1 MDVFANQCSDRP
13 LNGGV
18 AYTRQDGTVTSPSLP
33 ADVLEGFARATRSAA
48 LATVD
53 LVGSGDKH
61 EVDRV
66 AVVALRD
73 ALAGI
78 EVDGIV
84 LVGEGEKDEAPM
96 LSLGE
101 RFGTGDGPSVDIAVD
116 PVDGTRL
123 AAENLP
129 GSVAV
134 LAVAARGTLYDIG
147 PAHYMEKLVTDA
159 AGASLEL
166 AVPLTENLARL
177 AEARGGAVSDLV
189 VAVQDRPR
197 NSPFVSAARA
207 AGAQVDL
214 FTDGDVERCLLA
226 AQPGTAI
233 DLLVG
238 IGGAPEGI
246 LTAAAV
252 RALTGHMQARLAP
265 QRRREA
271 GRVRLAGLD
280 ADRVLTLA
288 DLCSGDA
295 WLFLTAITDCRIEAG
310 RILPGIRVETSH
322 VVTSSWSA
330 GPGIVVRRT
339 TARTAR

>member
-1 MDVFANQCSDRP
+1 M
-13 LNGGV
+13 
-18 AYTRQDGTVTSPSLP
+18 TVPSLP
-33 ADVLEGFARATRSAA
+33 ADVLEGFARATRIAA
-48 LATVD
+48 IATVD
-53 LVGSGDKH
+53 LLGSGNKH
-61 EVDRV
+61 DVDRV

-78 EVDGIV
+78 EVDGLV

-96 LSLGE
+96 LHIGE
-101 RFGTGDGPSVDIAVD
+101 RFGTGNGPAVDIAVD

-123 AAENLP
+123 AAENSP

-159 AGASLEL
+159 SGASLRL
-166 AVPLTENLARL
+166 AAPLAENLERL
-177 AEARGGAVSDLV
+177 ADARGAAVSDLV

-197 NSPFVSAARA
+197 NATFVAAARA
-207 AGAQVDL
+207 AGARVDL
-214 FTDGDVERCLLA
+214 FADGDVERCLLA
-226 AQPGTAI
+226 AQRGTAV

-252 RALTGHMQARLAP
+252 RALGGHMETRLAP
-265 QRRREA
+265 QRRNEA
-271 GRVRLAGLD
+271 QRVRLAGFD
-280 ADRVLTLA
+280 TDRVLTLA

-295 WLFLTAITDCRIEAG
+295 WLFLTAITDCRIEPD
-310 RILPGIRVETSH
+310 RVLPGVRVDASH

-330 GPGIVVRRT
+330 GPGIMVRRT

>member
-1 MDVFANQCSDRP
+1 
-13 LNGGV
+13 
-18 AYTRQDGTVTSPSLP
+18 VTSPSLP

-48 LATVD
+48 VAT
-53 LVGSGDKH
+53 LELLGSGNKH

-78 EVDGIV
+78 EVDGLV

-96 LSLGE
+96 LHLGE
-101 RFGTGDGPSVDIAVD
+101 RFGTGNGPAVDIAVD

-134 LAVAARGTLYDIG
+134 LAVAARGTLFDIG

-159 AGASLEL
+159 SGASLDL
-166 AVPLTENLARL
+166 AVPLAENLARL
-177 AEARGGAVSDLV
+177 AAARGGAVADLA

-197 NSPFVSAARA
+197 NDGFVAAARA
-207 AGAQVDL
+207 AGARVDL
-214 FTDGDVERCLLA
+214 FADGDVERCLLA
-226 AQPGTAI
+226 AQPGTAL

-238 IGGAPEGI
+238 IGGAPEGV

-252 RALTGHMQARLAP
+252 RALGGHMQARLAP
-265 QRRREA
+265 QRRKEA

-280 ADRVLTLA
+280 TNRVFTLA

-310 RILPGIRVETSH
+310 RILPGVRADGAQ
-322 VVTSSWSA
+322 VVTASWSA
-330 GPGIVVRRT
+330 GPGIMVRRT

>member
-1 MDVFANQCSDRP
+1 
-13 LNGGV
+13 
-18 AYTRQDGTVTSPSLP
+18 VTSPSLP

-48 LATVD
+48 VATLD
-53 LVGSGDKH
+53 LLGSGDKH

-73 ALAGI
+73 ALNGI
-78 EVDGIV
+78 DVDGLV
-84 LVGEGEKDEAPM
+84 LVGEGEKDDAPM
-96 LSLGE
+96 LHLGE
-101 RFGTGDGPSVDIAVD
+101 RFGTGDGPAVDIAVD

-123 AAENLP
+123 AAGNLP

-134 LAVAARGTLYDIG
+134 LAVAARGTLFDIG

-159 AGASLEL
+159 SGASLDL
-166 AVPLTENLARL
+166 GVPLGENLARL
-177 AEARGGAVSDLV
+177 AAARGVAVADLV

-197 NSPFVSAARA
+197 NDPFVSAARA

-214 FTDGDVERCLLA
+214 FADGDVERCLLA

-252 RALTGHMQARLAP
+252 RALGGHMQARLAP

-271 GRVRLAGLD
+271 GLVRLAGLD
-280 ADRVLTLA
+280 TTRVLGLA

-295 WLFLTAITDCRIEAG
+295 WLFLTAITDCRIERG
-310 RILPGIRVETSH
+310 RVLPGVRVDGSH
-322 VVTSSWSA
+322 VITSSWSA
-330 GPGIVVRRT
+330 GPGIIMRRT

>member
-1 MDVFANQCSDRP
+1 M
-13 LNGGV
+13 
-18 AYTRQDGTVTSPSLP
+18 TSPSLP
-33 ADVLEGFARATRSAA
+33 ADVLEGFARATRIAA

-53 LVGSGDKH
+53 LLGSGDKH

-78 EVDGIV
+78 QVDGLV

-96 LSLGE
+96 LHLGE
-101 RFGTGDGPSVDIAVD
+101 RFGTGSGPAVDIAVD

-159 AGASLEL
+159 SGASLDL
-166 AVPLTENLARL
+166 AAPLAENLQRL
-177 AEARGGAVSDLV
+177 AEARGTAVSDLV
-189 VAVQDRPR
+189 IAVQDRPR
-197 NSPFVSAARA
+197 NALFVSAARA

-214 FTDGDVERCLLA
+214 FADGDVERCLLA

-233 DLLVG
+233 DVLVG

-252 RALTGHMQARLAP
+252 RALGGHMQARLAP
-265 QRRREA
+265 QRRKEA
-271 GRVRLAGLD
+271 GRVRLAGFD
-280 ADRVLTLA
+280 TDRILTLA

-310 RILPGIRVETSH
+310 RVLPGVRIDGPH

-330 GPGIVVRRT
+330 GPGIVLRRT
-339 TARTAR
+339 TARSAR

>member
-1 MDVFANQCSDRP
+1 M
-13 LNGGV
+13 
-18 AYTRQDGTVTSPSLP
+18 TSPSLP

-48 LATVD
+48 VATLD
-53 LVGSGDKH
+53 LLGSGKKI

-66 AVVALRD
+66 AVVALRE

-78 EVDGIV
+78 EVDGLV

-96 LSLGE
+96 LHLGE
-101 RFGTGDGPSVDIAVD
+101 RFGTGTGPGVDIAVD

-134 LAVAARGTLYDIG
+134 LAVAERGTLFDIG

-159 AGASLEL
+159 TGASLDLGAPL
-166 AVPLTENLARL
+166 AENLARL
-177 AEARGGAVSDLV
+177 AAARGVAVGDLV

-197 NSPFVSAARA
+197 NDTFVSAART

-214 FTDGDVERCLLA
+214 FADGDVERCLLA
-226 AQPGTAI
+226 AQSGTAI

-238 IGGAPEGI
+238 IGGAPEGV

-252 RALTGHMQARLAP
+252 RALGGHMQARLAP
-265 QRRREA
+265 QSRREA
-271 GRVRLAGLD
+271 GRVRLAGLETG
-280 ADRVLTLA
+280 RVLTLA
-288 DLCSGDA
+288 ELCTGDA

-310 RILPGIRVETSH
+310 RVLPGVRVHGSH
-322 VVTSSWSA
+322 VITSSWSA

>member
-1 MDVFANQCSDRP
+1 
-13 LNGGV
+13 
-18 AYTRQDGTVTSPSLP
+18 VTSPSLP
-33 ADVLEGFARATRSAA
+33 SDVLEGFARATRGAA
-48 LATVD
+48 LATLD
-53 LVGSGDKH
+53 LLGSGDKH

-78 EVDGIV
+78 EVDGLV

-96 LSLGE
+96 LHIGE
-101 RFGTGDGPSVDIAVD
+101 RFGTGNGPAVDIAVD

-134 LAVAARGTLYDIG
+134 LAVAAHGTLFDIG

-159 AGASLEL
+159 SGASLDL
-166 AVPLTENLARL
+166 SVPLAENLARL
-177 AEARGGAVSDLV
+177 ASARGSAVSDLV

-197 NSPFVSAARA
+197 NAMFVTAARA

-214 FTDGDVERCLLA
+214 FADGDVERCLLA
-226 AQPGTAI
+226 AQRGTAI

-238 IGGAPEGI
+238 VGGAPEGI

-252 RALTGHMQARLAP
+252 RALGGHMQARLAP
-265 QRRREA
+265 QRRSEA
-271 GRVRLAGLD
+271 GRVREAGLD
-280 ADRVLTLA
+280 TERVLTLA

-295 WLFLTAITDCRIEAG
+295 WVFLTAITDCRIEAG
-310 RILPGIRVETSH
+310 RILPGVRANGSH
-322 VVTSSWSA
+322 LVTSSWSA

>member
-1 MDVFANQCSDRP
+1 M
-13 LNGGV
+13 
-18 AYTRQDGTVTSPSLP
+18 TSPSLP
-33 ADVLEGFARATRSAA
+33 SDVLEGFARATRSAA

-53 LVGSGDKH
+53 LLGSGNKH

-73 ALAGI
+73 ALSGI
-78 EVDGIV
+78 EVDGLV

-96 LSLGE
+96 LHLGE
-101 RFGTGDGPSVDIAVD
+101 RFGTGEGPAVDIAVD

-123 AAENLP
+123 AAERLP
-129 GSVAV
+129 GSIAV
-134 LAVAARGTLYDIG
+134 LAVAARGTLCDIG

-159 AGASLEL
+159 SGASLDLTAPL
-166 AVPLTENLARL
+166 AENLDRM
-177 AEARGGAVSDLV
+177 AEARGVAVSDLL

-197 NSPFVSAARA
+197 NAALVSAARA
-207 AGAQVDL
+207 VGARVDL
-214 FTDGDVERCLLA
+214 FADGDVERCLLA
-226 AQPGTAI
+226 AQPGTAV
-233 DLLVG
+233 DLVVG
-238 IGGAPEGI
+238 IGGAPEGV

-252 RALTGHMQARLAP
+252 RALGGHMQARLAP

-271 GRVRLAGLD
+271 ERLRSAGFDTGRVLG
-280 ADRVLTLA
+280 LA
-288 DLCSGDA
+288 DLCAGDA

-310 RILPGIRVETSH
+310 RVLPGVRVEGASAI
-322 VVTSSWSA
+322 TSSWSA

>member
-1 MDVFANQCSDRP
+1 
-13 LNGGV
+13 
-18 AYTRQDGTVTSPSLP
+18 VTSPSLP

-48 LATVD
+48 VATID
-53 LVGSGDKH
+53 LLGLGNKH

-73 ALAGI
+73 ALAGL
-78 EVDGIV
+78 EVDGLV

-96 LSLGE
+96 LHLGE
-101 RFGTGDGPSVDIAVD
+101 RFGTGDGPAVDIAVD

-159 AGASLEL
+159 AGGALDL
-166 AVPLTENLARL
+166 AMPLAENLERL
-177 AEARGGAVSDLV
+177 AEARGGVVADLV

-197 NSPFVSAARA
+197 NDVFVSAARA
-207 AGAQVDL
+207 AGARVDL
-214 FTDGDVERCLLA
+214 FADGDVERCLLA

-252 RALTGHMQARLAP
+252 RALGGHMQARLAP

-271 GRVRLAGLD
+271 ARVRLAGLD
-280 ADRVLTLA
+280 TDRVLTLA
-288 DLCSGDA
+288 ELCSGDA
-295 WLFLTAITDCRIEAG
+295 WLFLTAITDCGIEAG
-310 RILPGIRVETSH
+310 RVLPGVRVDGLH
-322 VVTSSWSA
+322 VITSSWSA
-330 GPGIVVRRT
+330 GPGIMVRRT

>member
-1 MDVFANQCSDRP
+1 M
-13 LNGGV
+13 
-18 AYTRQDGTVTSPSLP
+18 TSPSLP

-48 LATVD
+48 VAALD
-53 LVGSGDKH
+53 HIGSGDKN

-73 ALAGI
+73 ALSGI
-78 EVDGIV
+78 EVDGLV
-84 LVGEGEKDEAPM
+84 LVGEGEKDDAPM
-96 LSLGE
+96 LHLGE
-101 RFGTGDGPSVDIAVD
+101 RFGTGAGPAVDIAVD

-123 AAENLP
+123 AADDLP

-134 LAVAARGTLYDIG
+134 LAVAARGTLFDIG

-159 AGASLEL
+159 AGATLEL
-166 AVPLTENLARL
+166 GAPLADNLARL
-177 AEARGGAVSDLV
+177 AAARGGAVSDLV
-189 VAVQDRPR
+189 VAVQNRPR
-197 NSPFVSAARA
+197 NDRFVSAARA

-214 FTDGDVERCLLA
+214 FDDGDVERCLLA

-252 RALTGHMQARLAP
+252 RALGGHMQARLAP

-271 GRVRLAGLD
+271 ARVRLAGLD
-280 ADRVLTLA
+280 TERVLTLA

-295 WLFLTAITDCRIEAG
+295 WLFLTAITDCRIESG
-310 RILPGIRVETSH
+310 RVLPGVRVDGSS

-339 TARTAR
+339 SARTAR